1 MLHGKQKI
9 AVFPGPGTESM
20 SLHADIAA
28 AKETMAKI
36 RALEIDCGAHTALA
50 HDASW
55 LREGTDRVLMS
66 LLDDRMKTAA
76 KEKIPY
82 DGIP

>member
-1 MLHGKQKI
+1 
-9 AVFPGPGTESM
+9 M

-28 AKETMAKI
+28 TKGTMAKI
-36 RALEIDCGAHTALA
+36 RALETDCGAHTALA

-66 LLDDRMKTAA
+66 LLDGRMKAAA
-76 KEKIPY
+76 KEQLPY